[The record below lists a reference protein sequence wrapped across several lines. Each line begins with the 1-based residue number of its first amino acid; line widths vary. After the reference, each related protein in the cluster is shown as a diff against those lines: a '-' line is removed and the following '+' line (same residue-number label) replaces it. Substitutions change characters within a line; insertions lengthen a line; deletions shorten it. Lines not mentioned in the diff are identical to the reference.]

1 MRKITIGNSPIS
13 KTIYAGHLNKKGN
26 MWLEKQDCTIDVL
39 VATVQLCLTHGD
51 QVITNANTGKVE
63 FEISVKDCRL
73 TSVEGDNAKAVA
85 P

>member
-26 MWLEKQDCTIDVL
+26 MWLEKQDVTIDVL
-39 VATVQLCLTHGD
+39 IATVQHCLSHGD
-51 QVITNANTGKVE
+51 QVITNANTGKIE
-63 FEISVKDCRL
+63 FEISVKDCRQ
-73 TSVEGDNAKAVA
+73 TTNK